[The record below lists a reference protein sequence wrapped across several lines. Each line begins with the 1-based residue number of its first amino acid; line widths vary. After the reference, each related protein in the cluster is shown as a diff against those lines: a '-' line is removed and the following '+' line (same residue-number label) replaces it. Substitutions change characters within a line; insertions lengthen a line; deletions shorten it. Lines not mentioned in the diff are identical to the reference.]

1 MFINQGDMVSIV
13 DGPCRGRFGK
23 LEKIR
28 IEDVSG
34 EVWCFVAVYEPI
46 TGAMPIQ
53 LFNPGQL
60 MKRAYANAADNERE
74 ALAFVGLAA

>member
-34 EVWCFVAVYEPI
+34 EVWCFVAVFEQI

-53 LFNPGQL
+53 LFKPGQL
-60 MKRAYANAADNERE
+60 MKRTFASRVDQERE
-74 ALAFVGLAA
+74 ELAFVGLAA